1 MVFVLEP
8 GEVVLVPRGWW
19 HYAAALDPSVTVMR
33 NFYHAGT
40 NADALVKTI
49 LAKVRAVARGC

>member
-1 MVFVLEP
+1 V
-8 GEVVLVPRGWW
+8 R

-40 NADALVKTI
+40 NAGT
-49 LAKVRAVARGC
+49 LATMMLSKIKATAPHLAGCG